1 MRCSRPQFFAQIPVA
16 LIFLGCLTALAE
28 GAGNSSGKT
37 AVSPTRDA
45 DVYILSH
52 DSSFFSTTASVRDIE
67 SIGKKV
73 AGDFLWVRRAG
84 KELVIR
90 DARTL
95 EEATRLFEPI
105 NGLEPEREALQ
116 AKQEQLGRD
125 ETTLDDEEERLEDE
139 LEALENRG
147 EDQVSDSA
155 RAALEHRRIELNAKM
170 RTLEARERELDADE
184 RALENRSDAL
194 EQKAET
200 ALWDL
205 VDQAL
210 TNGLG
215 RAIDR
220 E

>member
-1 MRCSRPQFFAQIPVA
+1 MNVSA
-16 LIFLGCLTALAE
+16 T
-28 GAGNSSGKT
+28 GAGSPPGSTVK
-37 AVSPTRDA
+37 SPTRDG

-52 DSSFFSTTASVRDIE
+52 DSSFFSTNASVRDIE

-84 KELVIR
+84 TELIIR

-95 EEATRLFEPI
+95 AEAARLFEPI
-105 NGLEPEREALQ
+105 DGLEPEREALQ

-125 ETTLDDEEERLEDE
+125 EAKLDDEEERLEDE

-147 EDQVSDSA
+147 EDHVSDSA
-155 RAALEHRRIELNAKM
+155 RAALEHRRVELKAKM
-170 RTLEARERELDADE
+170 RTLKAGERELDAQE
-184 RALENRSDAL
+184 RALDGRSDEL
-194 EQKAET
+194 ERKAES
-200 ALWDL
+200 AFRRLIDH
-205 VDQAL
+205 AI

-215 RAIDR
+215 RTVGR